1 MRDIIYRGKDKHK
14 KWHYGFYLKEKTI
27 DGNVLSYIDRSDMLY
42 NIDKVEVDP
51 NTIQEYSGFTDKNKT
66 RVFEGDILYKQGYW
80 KYYVEFEDG
89 AFRAIPLNLVQ
100 KYSWVHYNLKHY
112 VGNDILDEDKFEI
125 IGNIYDKEDE
135 QMELNQCNDCKEIKK
150 LKDELESSNT
160 NYNINDALLELNAQ
174 LLEDNEKNT
183 KYISILQTDLEKMK
197 NQRDRAIE
205 KLMNNMSLS
214 PDGLYEII
222 RR

>member
-1 MRDIIYRGKDKHK
+1 MRDIIYRVKDKHK

-66 RVFEGDILYKQGYW
+66 RV
-80 KYYVEFEDG
+80 
-89 AFRAIPLNLVQ
+89 
-100 KYSWVHYNLKHY
+100 
-112 VGNDILDEDKFEI
+112 
-125 IGNIYDKEDE
+125 
-135 QMELNQCNDCKEIKK
+135 
-150 LKDELESSNT
+150 
-160 NYNINDALLELNAQ
+160 
-174 LLEDNEKNT
+174 LEDNEKNT

-205 KLMNNMSLS
+205 KLMNNMPLS

-222 RR
+222 RG

>member
-1 MRDIIYRGKDKHK
+1 
-14 KWHYGFYLKEKTI
+14 
-27 DGNVLSYIDRSDMLY
+27 
-42 NIDKVEVDP
+42 
-51 NTIQEYSGFTDKNKT
+51 
-66 RVFEGDILYKQGYW
+66 
-80 KYYVEFEDG
+80 
-89 AFRAIPLNLVQ
+89 
-100 KYSWVHYNLKHY
+100 
-112 VGNDILDEDKFEI
+112 
-125 IGNIYDKEDE
+125 
-135 QMELNQCNDCKEIKK
+135 MELNQCNDCKEIKK
-150 LKDELESSNT
+150 LKDELESSNTNYTILSENNIILMQKVNDSYKEIEKLKRVREALKESFRRFNYHDPFDKT

-222 RR
+222 RG

>member
-1 MRDIIYRGKDKHK
+1 M
-14 KWHYGFYLKEKTI
+14 
-27 DGNVLSYIDRSDMLY
+27 
-42 NIDKVEVDP
+42 
-51 NTIQEYSGFTDKNKT
+51 
-66 RVFEGDILYKQGYW
+66 
-80 KYYVEFEDG
+80 
-89 AFRAIPLNLVQ
+89 Q

-135 QMELNQCNDCKEIKK
+135 QRELNQCNDCKEIKK
-150 LKDELESSNT
+150 LKDELELTETNYKILLDKALEIAKKVNDSYKKIEKLKRVREALEESFRRFNYHDPFDKT

-174 LLEDNEKNT
+174 LLEDNEKNK
-183 KYISILQTDLEKMK
+183 KYISNLQTYLEKLK

-214 PDGLYEII
+214 PDELREII
-222 RR
+222 RG

>member
-160 NYNINDALLELNAQ
+160 NYNINDALLELNTQ

-183 KYISILQTDLEKMK
+183 KYISRLQTDLEKMK

>member
-1 MRDIIYRGKDKHK
+1 
-14 KWHYGFYLKEKTI
+14 
-27 DGNVLSYIDRSDMLY
+27 MLY

-80 KYYVEFEDG
+80 KYYVGFEDG

-135 QMELNQCNDCKEIKK
+135 QRELNQCNDCKEIKK
-150 LKDELESSNT
+150 LKDELELTET
-160 NYNINDALLELNAQ
+160 NYKILLDKANDALLELNAQ
-174 LLEDNEKNT
+174 LLEDNEKNK
-183 KYISILQTDLEKMK
+183 KYISRLQTYLEKM
-197 NQRDRAIE
+197 NGQRDRAIE

-214 PDGLYEII
+214 PDELREII
-222 RR
+222 RG